1 VQTEDDFSELRR
13 AEATGRPLGAPEFVT
28 GLERLLGRKIARRA
42 PGRRPATEVEGGE
55 QLKLLRI
62 GIMSPDFPVSVTIAD
77 TQSSLFSTP
86 SFSANAGNMTGGSAA
101 ESGFG
106 TIYSYTVPAGG
117 YAPNG
122 NILTHVDSVMGTWN
136 FSYDAVDRLLSA
148 QNNGATSIALQYA
161 GKIGCW
167 TYDSFGN
174 RTMEAVSATGCT
186 SSPSPQMWAH
196 YNQANNRITS
206 TTNSPAEYSFGY
218 DYSGNTQNDGINKY
232 WYDAE
237 GQLCAVQNIASS
249 AITAYVYD
257 AEGARIAK
265 GSLSTAPGS
274 NQLCAPLSPSG
285 GNLTSS
291 SGFSLSARWLVD
303 LGGQQVTELD
313 GSNNWKHSNVFSG
326 GRLTAT
332 YDTVGLHYAL
342 ADPLGTKRVQANVLG
357 QVDENCTSLP
367 FGNDLGTN
375 PGVNCWAPQN
385 GLQTNDD
392 ATEHHFTGKERD
404 TESGNDYFEAR
415 YYASS
420 MGRFMSPDWS
430 AKYEPIPY
438 AKLDNPQSLNL
449 YSYVLNNPLSAV
461 DPDGHET
468 AEEVAKKNVDNAKIS
483 AGTDR
488 YDKSATVVSNGQVFT
503 SGKDKCNLYV
513 SETMKNSTGEHTTVD
528 GTGKIPSAAAF
539 ADPNVKIT
547 GLSAPEPM
555 ANAKPGDVIAQ
566 DHGAN
571 PTSGNEEGHV
581 GIVVSLPHDGQPG
594 QTASANANEGGKV
607 TINDWGFRSPTAN
620 PNNGERSGAS
630 SPAPVV
636 RHPLGDQQ

>member
-1 VQTEDDFSELRR
+1 M
-13 AEATGRPLGAPEFVT
+13 
-28 GLERLLGRKIARRA
+28 I
-42 PGRRPATEVEGGE
+42 
-55 QLKLLRI
+55 RI
-62 GIMSPDFPVSVTIAD
+62 GIQITS
-77 TQSSLFSTP
+77 
-86 SFSANAGNMTGGSAA
+86 SAA
-101 ESGFG
+101 CAIE
-106 TIYSYTVPAGG
+106 
-117 YAPNG
+117 
-122 NILTHVDSVMGTWN
+122 M
-136 FSYDAVDRLLSA
+136 RL
-148 QNNGATSIALQYA
+148 
-161 GKIGCW
+161 
-167 TYDSFGN
+167 
-174 RTMEAVSATGCT
+174 
-186 SSPSPQMWAH
+186 
-196 YNQANNRITS
+196 
-206 TTNSPAEYSFGY
+206 
-218 DYSGNTQNDGINKY
+218 
-232 WYDAE
+232 
-237 GQLCAVQNIASS
+237 
-249 AITAYVYD
+249 
-257 AEGARIAK
+257 
-265 GSLSTAPGS
+265 SLSHT
-274 NQLCAPLSPSG
+274 
-285 GNLTSS
+285 
-291 SGFSLSARWLVD
+291 
-303 LGGQQVTELD
+303 
-313 GSNNWKHSNVFSG
+313 
-326 GRLTAT
+326 
-332 YDTVGLHYAL
+332 
-342 ADPLGTKRVQANVLG
+342 
-357 QVDENCTSLP
+357 
-367 FGNDLGTN
+367 
-375 PGVNCWAPQN
+375 
-385 GLQTNDD
+385 
-392 ATEHHFTGKERD
+392 TGKERD
-404 TESGNDYFEAR
+404 AESGNDYFGAR

-420 MGRFMSPDWS
+420 MGRFLSPDWS
-430 AKYEPIPY
+430 AKEEPVPY

-607 TINDWGFRSPTAN
+607 TIHDWGFRSPTAN